1 MGIWEFRSLHRH
13 RSCLHRLKALR
24 QPAIEV
30 MAFDAGQQLASVRPL
45 GGVAHMNPVG
55 VALRITPL
63 PSVPLRKNE
72 GKMLL
77 ESLKS
82 LKRTLF
88 IRFIRKIRVL
98 LV

>member
-1 MGIWEFRSLHRH
+1 MSLHRH
-13 RSCLHRLKALR
+13 RSWSHYLKALR
-24 QPAIEV
+24 QPAVVV
-30 MAFDAGQQLASVRPL
+30 MALDAGQQLPSVRPL

-98 LV
+98 FV